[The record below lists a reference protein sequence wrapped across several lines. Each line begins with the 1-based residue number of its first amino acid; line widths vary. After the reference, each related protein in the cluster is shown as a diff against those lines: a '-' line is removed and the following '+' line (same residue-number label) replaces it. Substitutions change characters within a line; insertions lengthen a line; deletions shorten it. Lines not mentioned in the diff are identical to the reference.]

1 MIRNSRPLAIHG
13 RARFPLGQSTRLRRD
28 HAPNDKPEAFSGEV
42 GTGSREENASKQETG
57 ASVLIQSKRSV
68 QGAMAIFEP
77 VALQAITTR
86 RAKHGEESS

>member
-1 MIRNSRPLAIHG
+1 MIRNSRPLAIPWQG
-13 RARFPLGQSTRLRRD
+13 PFSPWPINALAPGSCSKRQARSVF
-28 HAPNDKPEAFSGEV
+28 GEV
-42 GTGSREENASKQETG
+42 GTGSRKENASKQEAG